1 MWQFRLSELKTT
13 RMYME
18 NIFRLIKKKIEFV
31 KAAKKTHRW
40 TNVTSLDCSLKR
52 DRATGTMRALPS
64 FFSIYIYS
72 ILSALYGAVTRSFA
86 SIALERKTKIRHGR
100 ERRNSLF

>member
-1 MWQFRLSELKTT
+1 
-13 RMYME
+13 ME
-18 NIFRLIKKKIEFV
+18 NIFRLIKKKKIGFV

-64 FFSIYIYS
+64 FFSIYI
-72 ILSALYGAVTRSFA
+72 
-86 SIALERKTKIRHGR
+86 
-100 ERRNSLF
+100 